1 MLFYELSIIMI
12 LQFISSQSNF
22 SDQSVI
28 LSNMLFSA
36 KKNLFFPR
44 FFKYW
49 TFLHS
54 LPLILK
60 NNYPPF
66 IQNSSRNDS
75 QWMKPLKPFSK
86 HWWSFFKLKNYHSR
100 KIPFLLKYTHFFLR
114 RNTLS
119 ILYVLFFIAS
129 LTPTSKQLLTHML

>member
-12 LQFISSQSNF
+12 LQFISPQFNF
-22 SDQSVI
+22 PYQSVI

-36 KKNLFFPR
+36 KKNLFFRR

-100 KIPFLLKYTHFFLR
+100 KQCFG
-114 RNTLS
+114 S
-119 ILYVLFFIAS
+119 ISFWFGFGSGSGSGSEVTFDSVNRIFPIKCYARL
-129 LTPTSKQLLTHML
+129 